1 MYEAKQQLW
10 DEFEKNGDIYSYL
23 AYCGCTD
30 TAPQRPVTDG
40 AEKERTSLQ

>member
-30 TAPQRPVTDG
+30 AVQPS
-40 AEKERTSLQ
+40 AEPDADEERMSLQ